1 MRKNRTL
8 ALGAALLAL
17 VVSACSPGGS
27 GSSSATASGA
37 ASGSPA
43 AEKPTVKV
51 GSAGFYES
59 AVVAEMYAQALEAKG
74 FTVERHLEIGERPAL
89 HAAMDAG
96 DVNLIPEYLGGL
108 AAQLNKSADLPSDA
122 QQAWDNLQQP
132 LANKGWV
139 GFDFSPGTDAD
150 GFAVRAETAQQF
162 NLATM
167 SDAANVADKL
177 VWGVAEGCPD
187 NPVCGPGLKSTYGID
202 LDKLDV
208 ESEPPCG
215 PDIITALNNKVIDV
229 AQVCTTQPDIVS
241 SNLTLLADDKH
252 LQPAQNML
260 GVATKELA
268 DAGGTD
274 LADTIDA
281 INAKLTTEALTQLGV
296 EINVNQ
302 KDIADVAHDFL
313 DANGL
318 M

>member
-1 MRKNRTL
+1 MRNNRTL
-8 ALGAALLAL
+8 ALGAALLVL
-17 VVSACSPGGS
+17 IVSACTPGGS
-27 GSSSATASGA
+27 GSPSASGA

-43 AEKPTVKV
+43 AQKPTVKV

-108 AAQLNKSADLPSDA
+108 AAQLNQSADLPSDP
-122 QQAWDNLQQP
+122 QEAWDNLQQP

-139 GFDFSPGTDAD
+139 SFDFSPGTDSD
-150 GFAVRAETAQQF
+150 GFAVRAETAQQY
-162 NLATM
+162 NLKTM
-167 SDAANVADKL
+167 SDVAKVADKL

-202 LDKLDV
+202 IEKLDV
-208 ESEPPCG
+208 EKLSPCST
-215 PDIITALNNKVIDV
+215 DIANSLQNKVIDV

-241 SNLTLLADDKH
+241 LNLTLLEDDKH
-252 LQPAQNML
+252 LQPAQNMTA
-260 GVATKELA
+260 VATKELA
-268 DAGGTD
+268 DAAGTD
-274 LADTIDA
+274 MADTIDS

-296 EINVNQ
+296 EINVDQ
-302 KDIADVAHDFL
+302 KSIEDAAKSFL
-313 DANGL
+313 EDNNL
-318 M
+318 L